1 MGEELATE
9 GTGVRV
15 CMKAAFVATSDGTAT
30 RSASYAEAG
39 TSVGLGGG
47 LLAAGMAS
55 HKARY
60 S

>member
-1 MGEELATE
+1 MGEEPATE
-9 GTGVRV
+9 GTGVRA

-30 RSASYAEAG
+30 RIASYVEAG

-55 HKARY
+55 HKA
-60 S
+60 